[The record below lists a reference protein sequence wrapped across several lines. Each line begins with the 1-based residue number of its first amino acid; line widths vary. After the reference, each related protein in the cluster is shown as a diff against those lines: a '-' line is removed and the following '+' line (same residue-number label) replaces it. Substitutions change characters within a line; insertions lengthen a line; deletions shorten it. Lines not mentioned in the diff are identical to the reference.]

1 MELFA
6 ILAVSMKNSK
16 NVGNIT
22 ITNSTFYNNTSTNG
36 GALYYTWPG
45 NDFCTNSISNSS
57 FINNS
62 AKSSGGAVYY
72 DVFRPNMTNN
82 LFQNNSAPYGNDI
95 ASYPVRIIAQG
106 DDDYQISIY
115 QISSGQLIANTLI
128 LNVVDYD
135 NQTITNLIKGSITIA
150 SIDLNTKVQG
160 RNSESIVSGVSTFNG
175 LILIAKPGSNNV
187 QFSVTT
193 SAIDNS
199 VILKQFGKCCV
210 FI

>member
-1 MELFA
+1 
-6 ILAVSMKNSK
+6 
-16 NVGNIT
+16 
-22 ITNSTFYNNTSTNG
+22 
-36 GALYYTWPG
+36 
-45 NDFCTNSISNSS
+45 
-57 FINNS
+57 
-62 AKSSGGAVYY
+62 
-72 DVFRPNMTNN
+72 MTNN